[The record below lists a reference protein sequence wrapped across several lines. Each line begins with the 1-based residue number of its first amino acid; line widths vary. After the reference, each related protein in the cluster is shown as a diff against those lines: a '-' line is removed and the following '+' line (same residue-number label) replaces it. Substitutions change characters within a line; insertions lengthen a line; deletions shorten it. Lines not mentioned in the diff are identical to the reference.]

1 MELSW
6 QQGLGASWRGRPARV
21 CSLPGSPLEEG
32 IAKGVPGRSRMPRC
46 LSRPVEAC
54 RTCSE
59 PAYIGDPCGHPRY
72 SHAWLAHSQRTF
84 VVQLASSTPRPV
96 LGNPCK
102 SAVMGSLSQDGHRD
116 ASKHTNSSWAGTR
129 RPQGDPTGGP
139 PTCRFLIPRPVVCQ
153 KSRTRRCS
161 ASCLASIRSEA
172 DGRRDAR
179 LAPPASTL
187 FGPSSVSRFYL
198 YQLARGRTAPSHWR
212 RPLVPPI
219 PGHSRSD
226 MLDHKLNSQ
235 LYRATWPCP
244 PCRGVIRRFAQR

>member
-1 MELSW
+1 M
-6 QQGLGASWRGRPARV
+6 

-32 IAKGVPGRSRMPRC
+32 FAKDVPGRSRMRRC

-84 VVQLASSTPRPV
+84 VVQLASSAPRPV

-129 RPQGDPTGGP
+129 RPQEDPNGRPTNMPVPDSPSSRLPEVQNSQMLGVLPGFDKIGGRTDAAMLDWRPLLRPSSDPRPSLVSTSISSPVGGRRRLIGGDPWFHP
-139 PTCRFLIPRPVVCQ
+139 SPDIQDQTCLII
-153 KSRTRRCS
+153 S
-161 ASCLASIRSEA
+161 
-172 DGRRDAR
+172 
-179 LAPPASTL
+179 STL
-187 FGPSSVSRFYL
+187 NSI
-198 YQLARGRTAPSHWR
+198 GRLGRVHPVA
-212 RPLVPPI
+212 
-219 PGHSRSD
+219 
-226 MLDHKLNSQ
+226 
-235 LYRATWPCP
+235 A
-244 PCRGVIRRFAQR
+244 